1 MESKIVH
8 KKEVGDGG
16 KKCKILKEVKSIEKR
31 NKNPQ
36 SFLEI
41 SLLQKEVSLHIN
53 CKVMQWVTYWLKTV
67 NYFHKMFNLRYL
79 TWFGAMID
87 I

>member
-1 MESKIVH
+1 MESKTVH

-16 KKCKILKEVKSIEKR
+16 KKCKILKEVQSIEKM

-41 SLLQKEVSLHIN
+41 SLLQKEVSSHKLQGHEVRHRLIKN
-53 CKVMQWVTYWLKTV
+53 C
-67 NYFHKMFNLRYL
+67 
-79 TWFGAMID
+79 
-87 I
+87 

>member
-53 CKVMQWVTYWLKTV
+53 CKVMQ
-67 NYFHKMFNLRYL
+67 
-79 TWFGAMID
+79 
-87 I
+87 